1 MIKIIKSGI
10 YARRTAYCQCGCVFE
25 YDESDVNTEPNLT
38 TTISSDG
45 TTTAA
50 FHGRYV
56 ICPECGAHVYVPYV
70 IPSITPP
77 GWPYNPMPHIYYDEN
92 EPYWK
97 KGPGDWPEAPKPMCG
112 TERKYESVNN
122 TTTVGTEAKQQ

>member
-1 MIKIIKSGI
+1 MIKVIKSGI

-56 ICPECGAHVYVPYV
+56 ICPECGARVYVPYV
-70 IPSITPP
+70 IPNVTPP
-77 GWPYNPMPHIYYDEN
+77 GWPYNPMPYIHN
-92 EPYWK
+92 EREIDLT
-97 KGPGDWPEAPKPMCG
+97 KGPSDWPPSPPFTCDTKEQ
-112 TERKYESVNN
+112 KYESVNS
-122 TTTVGTEAKQQ
+122 TTTVSKGEAK

>member
-1 MIKIIKSGI
+1 MIKVIKSGI

-25 YDESDVNTEPNLT
+25 YDESDVNTEPNFT
-38 TTISSDG
+38 NTVSADG

-70 IPSITPP
+70 IPNVTPP
-77 GWPYNPMPHIYYDEN
+77 NWPYNPMPHIYYDEE

-97 KGPGDWPEAPKPMCG
+97 KGPNDWPEPPKPMCG
-112 TERKYESVNN
+112 TEQKHESVNS
-122 TTTVGTEAKQQ
+122 TTTVSKGEVK

>member
-1 MIKIIKSGI
+1 MIKVIKSGI

>member
-1 MIKIIKSGI
+1 MIKVIKSGI

-25 YDESDVNTEPNLT
+25 YDESDVNTESDLT
-38 TTISSDG
+38 NTVSADG

-50 FHGRYV
+50 FYGRYV

-70 IPSITPP
+70 IPNVTPP
-77 GWPYNPMPHIYYDEN
+77 NWPYNPMPHIYYDEK

-97 KGPGDWPEAPKPMCG
+97 KGPNDWPEAPKPMCG
-112 TERKYESVNN
+112 TEQKYESVNS
-122 TTTVGTEAKQQ
+122 TTTVSKGEVK

>member
-1 MIKIIKSGI
+1 MIKVIKSGI

-38 TTISSDG
+38 STTSSDV
-45 TTTAA
+45 

-56 ICPECGAHVYVPYV
+56 ICPECGTHVCVPYV
-70 IPSITPP
+70 IPSVTPP
-77 GWPYNPMPHIYYDEN
+77 GWPYNPMPHIYYEEE

-97 KGPGDWPEAPKPMCG
+97 KGPNDWPLPPPVTC
-112 TERKYESVNN
+112 N
-122 TTTVGTEAKQQ
+122 QQKGE